1 MNTKKPYLRRIE
13 LKRETIANVQ
23 DSPFAI
29 PAVRALDILEFH
41 ADVTFL
47 VGENGSGKSTLIEAI
62 AMGMGFGPEGGT
74 KNMHLTTTDDI
85 SGLHRHLRFIK
96 SFARPKDGF
105 FLRAESFYNVA
116 THMDQVGYLGGY
128 GERSVHARSHGE
140 AFMATLTGKFRRA
153 PYALYRFA
161 GLFAWHHACMRPIR
175 GRGRRGARLRVRR
188 AGCAGHRYDP
198 ASRRCHGGT
207 ERCAPGAR
215 EPR

>member
-1 MNTKKPYLRRIE
+1 MNAKKPYLRRIE

-23 DSPFAI
+23 DSPFAT

-161 GLFAWHHACMRPIR
+161 GLFA
-175 GRGRRGARLRVRR
+175 
-188 AGCAGHRYDP
+188 
-198 ASRRCHGGT
+198 
-207 ERCAPGAR
+207 
-215 EPR
+215 